1 MPEALRMA
9 VYPSDKV
16 DWRGGV
22 TADQLIYLLYV
33 QNLVLQDQ
41 FRTLFI
47 DTVRAIVGA
56 LETRDPYT
64 HGHSI
69 RVSHYAVMI
78 GEKLNLPTERLH
90 GLELAALLHD
100 IGKIGTPDQI
110 LHKIQSLNT
119 AEFNVMKLHPL
130 TGAELLSQ
138 VDALK
143 PLAPFVKHHHE
154 RFDGK
159 GYPDGLMGDGIPL
172 ESRIIIVADT
182 YDAMTTTRSYRKG
195 LEKKVALKELQ
206 RCSGSQ
212 FDPKIVEV
220 FTTALENFETHT
232 ESLMDKFA
240 QEKKKAA

>member
-1 MPEALRMA
+1 MA
-9 VYPSDKV
+9 P
-16 DWRGGV
+16 
-22 TADQLIYLLYV
+22 DQLIYLLYV
-33 QNLVLQDQ
+33 QNIVLQDQ

-56 LETRDPYT
+56 LETRDLYT

-69 RVSHYAVMI
+69 RVSRYAVMI
-78 GEKLNLPTERLH
+78 GERLGLPRERLH
-90 GLELAALLHD
+90 GLELSALLHD

-110 LHKIQSLNT
+110 LHKVQSLNT

-138 VDALK
+138 VEALK
-143 PLAPFVKHHHE
+143 PLVPFVKHHHE
-154 RFDGK
+154 RFDGR
-159 GYPDGLMGDGIPL
+159 GYPDGLKGEDIPL

-195 LEKKVALKELQ
+195 LDKKVAIKEIQ
-206 RCSGSQ
+206 RCAGSQ
-212 FDPKIVEV
+212 FDPKVVDV
-220 FTTALENFETHT
+220 FTKGLENFETPS
-232 ESLMDKFA
+232 ELMMDKFD

>member
-1 MPEALRMA
+1 MKRDREG
-9 VYPSDKV
+9 SV
-16 DWRGGV
+16 D
-22 TADQLIYLLYV
+22 QSSKLLYFLYI

-56 LETRDPYT
+56 LETRDQYT

-69 RVSHYAVMI
+69 RVSKYSVLI
-78 GEKLNLPTERLH
+78 GEKLGLPVERLH

-100 IGKIGTPDQI
+100 IGKIGTPDDI
-110 LHKIQSLNT
+110 LHKIKSLNT
-119 AEFNVMKLHPL
+119 AEFSVMKLHPI

-138 VDALK
+138 VEALK

-159 GYPDGLMGDGIPL
+159 GYPDGLKGEDIPL

-182 YDAMTTTRSYRKG
+182 FDAMTTTRSYRKG
-195 LEKKVALKELQ
+195 LERRVALKELN
-206 RCSGSQ
+206 RCAGSQ
-212 FDPKIVEV
+212 FDPKIVNV
-220 FTTALENFETHT
+220 FTTAIENFESPT
-232 ESLMDKFA
+232 EMIMEAID
-240 QEKKKAA
+240 QQKKRAA